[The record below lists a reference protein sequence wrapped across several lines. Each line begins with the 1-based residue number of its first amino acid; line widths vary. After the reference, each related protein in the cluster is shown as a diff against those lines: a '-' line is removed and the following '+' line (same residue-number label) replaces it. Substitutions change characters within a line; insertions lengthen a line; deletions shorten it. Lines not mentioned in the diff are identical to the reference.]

1 MLTCSILLEGFST
14 ATSPWPCM
22 NCTCREPPLVHGP
35 QLSFFSFISILGIKT
50 KLLTRL
56 FFFQSTQHTI
66 EMLTGHFSQTYVM
79 KTYVLANLRGSF
91 LWVFSSNLRDS
102 RLINS
107 VLNTQSRRLSYS
119 CSWRIIKSSCR
130 VLHARESRR
139 GKRKKGKDTLTNHFN
154 TKHLIIHTTTRQSSK
169 HFSSCSHQTQE
180 WRNNDFSVF
189 QKFLHTTVSSHYT
202 VQCT

>member
-1 MLTCSILLEGFST
+1 MLHLMTRAVLNSNDDGARYSREFFGRPGPMLTCSILLEGFST

-35 QLSFFSFISILGIKT
+35 QLSFFSFISILSIRT

-56 FFFQSTQHTI
+56 VFFQRHIIHTVQK
-66 EMLTGHFSQTYVM
+66 LPDHFSWTYVM

-102 RLINS
+102 KLINS
-107 VLNTQSRRLSYS
+107 VLNTQSSRLSYS

-130 VLHARESRR
+130 VLHRR
-139 GKRKKGKDTLTNHFN
+139 GKSKRGKDTLTNHVN
-154 TKHLIIHTTTRQSSK
+154 TKHLFT
-169 HFSSCSHQTQE
+169 
-180 WRNNDFSVF
+180 
-189 QKFLHTTVSSHYT
+189 
-202 VQCT
+202 